1 MGLEELEVQK
11 GEISIFSSMPP
22 PVEKQE
28 LVFTI
33 GKTKS
38 VYFDSNGS

>member
-1 MGLEELEVQK
+1 MDLEELLEVQK
-11 GEISIFSSMPP
+11 GEISIFSPMP

-33 GKTKS
+33 GKT
-38 VYFDSNGS
+38 